1 MDKLILSG
9 RLNLINTVGKFKVL
23 INENKNVFYKYFGVY
38 LFPGS
43 LNIKIDKPENLQ
55 QELDKGNPAPTFII
69 PKTELVGMPAY
80 IGNGQTWR
88 CLLSCDKFPQPF
100 NCWVFR
106 RIGSRVP
113 KGIIEIVSEHELTI
127 PYGLVDGDPIYL
139 EL

>member
-1 MDKLILSG
+1 MVLNGK
-9 RLNLINTVGKFKVL
+9 LNLIHTVGKFKIL
-23 INENKNVFYKYFGVY
+23 INDNKEVFRKYFGVY

-43 LNIKIDKPENLQ
+43 LNIKINEPENLQ
-55 QELDKGNPAPTFII
+55 QELDRGNPPPTFTI

-80 IGNGQTWR
+80 IGDGQTWR
-88 CLLSCDKFPQPF
+88 CILSCNKFPESL

-106 RIGSRVP
+106 RIGSKVP
-113 KGIIEIVSEHELTI
+113 KGIIEIVSDLEFVI